1 LRERTSRSILS
12 DRVQP
17 ELTGEIMADNFDLTA
32 AAPPAEYEGLR
43 ALLRARRETL
53 PKRLRQL
60 ADFALERP
68 DEIAFGTAAT
78 IAQHAGVQPSTL
90 VRFARAL
97 GYGGFSHL
105 QQVFR
110 ARLRERFPDYRER
123 LRSLRDGE
131 AGERHA
137 VSLLDGFTG
146 AGTLSLERL
155 RDAINPQ
162 DLSRA
167 IATLADA
174 ETLYLLGARRVF
186 PVAAYLAYAFGKL
199 GVRAIL
205 IDHIAHLG
213 PEQLALAT
221 PRDAVLAISFTPY
234 APVTVELAS
243 AAARRTVPV
252 IAITDSAL
260 SPLAAAADV
269 WFEVAEADYGAFR
282 SLSASFALATT
293 LAVGAAEKRSQ
304 G

>member
-1 LRERTSRSILS
+1 MEFPFHSRGAARETELS
-12 DRVQP
+12 GG
-17 ELTGEIMADNFDLTA
+17 TMADDADLTTMQG
-32 AAPPAEYEGLR
+32 PADYEGLR
-43 ALLRARRETL
+43 TLLLARRETL
-53 PKRLRQL
+53 PKRLKQL

-68 DEIAFGTAAT
+68 EDMAFGTAAG
-78 IAQHAGVQPSTL
+78 IALHAGVQPSTL

-123 LRSLRDGE
+123 LQSLRDRE
-131 AGERHA
+131 AGETRA
-137 VSLLDGFTG
+137 VSLLDGFIG
-146 AGTLSLERL
+146 AAGLSLERM
-155 RDAINPQ
+155 RDSVNPQ
-162 DLSRA
+162 ELSRA

-186 PVAAYLAYAFGKL
+186 PIAAYLAYAFGKL

-205 IDHIAHLG
+205 IDHIAQLG
-213 PEQLALAT
+213 PEQIAIAT

-234 APVTVELAS
+234 APVTVELAA

-252 IAITDSAL
+252 VAITDSAT

-269 WFEVAEADYGAFR
+269 WLPVAEADYGSFR

-293 LAVGAAEKRSQ
+293 LAVGTAERRSQ
-304 G
+304 I